1 MMKEVECRPAR
12 ARALFEMPDT
22 DSTEYALQ
30 CVALEPIIQQL
41 RYGHRKHAGKIDDRL
56 LAKSPNVETE
66 AGDAGELAWIAR
78 LDVRWRHDVETLQDG
93 RQPAHARAE
102 VGPFGGIGGGGG
114 PNPPHQADEGPRQ
127 AQSAPAP
134 PRRRGPGGRRRGRPT
149 PSLATHG

>member
-1 MMKEVECRPAR
+1 MMMQEVECRPAR
-12 ARALFEMPDT
+12 TGALLQVPDA
-22 DSTEYALQ
+22 DGTEYALQ

-41 RYGHRKHAGKIDDRL
+41 RYGHRQHAGKIDDRL

-102 VGPFGGIGGGGG
+102 VGPLGGIGGAG
-114 PNPPHQADEGPRQ
+114 
-127 AQSAPAP
+127 APGP
-134 PRRRGPGGRRRGRPT
+134 PRRPT
-149 PSLATHG
+149 PGHPQP